1 MAAVG
6 EPSQMNPNDPVGNS
20 GTRIAAVGEPSQKSD
35 GIRVRA
41 LRKVFRQKGSGE
53 AVVAIDR
60 LDFDVERGEVVA
72 IVGKTG
78 CGKSTFFNIL
88 IGLEAPTEGRIEI
101 GGRTP
106 YGDFDAFRGRIGIV
120 FQQDR
125 LLPWRSLL
133 DNVTLGLEIMGL
145 DPAAQRTRAEHWLH
159 RLGLDGFLRA
169 FPSELSGGMR
179 QRAALARA
187 FAVNPE
193 ILLADEA
200 FGHLDEVTARQIR
213 AQFFDMVRVERKTAI
228 LVTHQLEEAIDT
240 GDRLLVFGRP
250 ARPLA
255 DINLAAWPREELGQ
269 LRARIQTVIE
279 RNEPDPALAPREE
292 SLR

>member
-1 MAAVG
+1 VTVQPATA
-6 EPSQMNPNDPVGNS
+6 
-20 GTRIAAVGEPSQKSD
+20 TD
-35 GIRVRA
+35 GAGDIRVST
-41 LRKVFRQKGSGE
+41 LRKVYRQKGSGA
-53 AVVAIDR
+53 AVVAIAR
-60 LDFDVERGEVVA
+60 LDFSVRRGEIVA

-88 IGLEAPTEGRIEI
+88 IGLEPPSDGRVEI
-101 GGRTP
+101 GGLSP
-106 YGDFDAFRGRIGIV
+106 HDDFDRFRGRIGII

-145 DPAAQRTRAEHWLH
+145 DPAEQRARAERWLH

-169 FPSELSGGMR
+169 FPNELSGGMR

-187 FAVNPE
+187 FALNPD

-213 AQFFDMVRVERKTAI
+213 EQFFDMVREQRKTAI

-240 GDRLLVFGRP
+240 ADRLLVFGKP
-250 ARPLA
+250 ATLLA
-255 DINLAAWPREELGQ
+255 DLKLSAWSPAEVVG
-269 LRARIQTVIE
+269 LRARIQKTIQN
-279 RNEPDPALAPREE
+279 NEPDPELGRAEE
-292 SLR
+292 ISR

>member
-1 MAAVG
+1 MARLTGV
-6 EPSQMNPNDPVGNS
+6 E
-20 GTRIAAVGEPSQKSD
+20 RAAAAPRDADIQ
-35 GIRVRA
+35 VRG
-41 LRKVFRQKGSGE
+41 LRKVFRQKGSGT
-53 AVVAIDR
+53 AVVAIER
-60 LDFDVERGEVVA
+60 LDFTVRRGEIVA

-88 IGLEAPTEGRIEI
+88 IGLEQPSEGSIEI

-106 YGDFDAFRGRIGIV
+106 YGDFDAFRGRIGII

-125 LLPWRSLL
+125 LLPWRTLL

-145 DPAAQRTRAEHWLH
+145 APAEQRARAERWLH

-169 FPSELSGGMR
+169 FPNELSGGMR

-200 FGHLDEVTARQIR
+200 FGHLDEVTAMQIR
-213 AQFFDMVRVERKTAI
+213 TQFFDMVRVEQKTAI
-228 LVTHQLEEAIDT
+228 LVTHQLEEALDT
-240 GDRLLVFGRP
+240 GDRLLVFGKP
-250 ARPLA
+250 ATLLA
-255 DINLAAWPREELGQ
+255 DLRLKAGSPEDLPG
-269 LRARIQTVIE
+269 LRARIQAMIHS
-279 RNEPDPALAPREE
+279 NEPDPQHGQPRE
-292 SLR
+292 SPR

>member
-1 MAAVG
+1 VTTEAA
-6 EPSQMNPNDPVGNS
+6 S
-20 GTRIAAVGEPSQKSD
+20 GDIQ
-35 GIRVRA
+35 VRG
-41 LRKVFRQKGSGE
+41 LRKVYRQKGSGA
-53 AVVAIDR
+53 AVVAIER
-60 LDFDVERGEVVA
+60 LDFTVRRGEVVA

-78 CGKSTFFNIL
+78 CGKSTFFNVL
-88 IGLEAPTEGRIEI
+88 IGLEPPTEGGIDI

-106 YGDFDAFRGRIGIV
+106 YGDFDHFRGRIGII

-125 LLPWRSLL
+125 LLPWRTLL

-145 DPAAQRTRAEHWLH
+145 PPAERRARAERWLS

-169 FPSELSGGMR
+169 FPGELSGGMR

-213 AQFFDMVRVERKTAI
+213 GQFFDMVRDEKKTAI

-250 ARPLA
+250 ATLLA
-255 DINLAAWPREELGQ
+255 DVRLDAWRAEELTG
-269 LRARIQTVIE
+269 LRARIQDTLQS
-279 RNEPDPALAPREE
+279 NEPDPALTRSREIA
-292 SLR
+292 R

>member
-1 MAAVG
+1 V
-6 EPSQMNPNDPVGNS
+6 STD
-20 GTRIAAVGEPSQKSD
+20 IH
-35 GIRVRA
+35 VRG

-53 AVVAIDR
+53 AVVAIER
-60 LDFDVERGEVVA
+60 LDFAVRRGEVVA

-78 CGKSTFFNIL
+78 CGKSTFFNVL
-88 IGLEAPTEGRIEI
+88 IGLTPPTDGSIEI
-101 GGRTP
+101 DGRTP
-106 YGDFDAFRGRIGIV
+106 YGDFDHFRGRIGII

-125 LLPWRSLL
+125 LLPWRTLL
-133 DNVTLGLEIMGL
+133 DNVTLGLEIMGI
-145 DPAAQRTRAEHWLH
+145 DPAERRQRAEHWLS

-169 FPSELSGGMR
+169 FPGELSGGMR

-213 AQFFDMVRVERKTAI
+213 EQFFDMVRAEKKTAI

-250 ARPLA
+250 ATLLA
-255 DINLAAWPREELGQ
+255 DLRLDQWRAGELPA
-269 LRARIQTVIE
+269 LRTLIQQALQDNV
-279 RNEPDPALAPREE
+279 PDPQLTRSGEPSR
-292 SLR
+292 

>member
-1 MAAVG
+1 VTTGAV
-6 EPSQMNPNDPVGNS
+6 S
-20 GTRIAAVGEPSQKSD
+20 GDIH
-35 GIRVRA
+35 VRG
-41 LRKVFRQKGSGE
+41 LRKVYRQKGSG
-53 AVVAIDR
+53 ATVVAIER
-60 LDFDVERGEVVA
+60 LDFTVRRGEVVA

-78 CGKSTFFNIL
+78 CGKSTFFNVL
-88 IGLEAPTEGRIEI
+88 IGLEPPTEGAIEI

-106 YGDFDAFRGRIGIV
+106 YGDFDHFRGRIGII

-145 DPAAQRTRAEHWLH
+145 DPAERRARAERWLS
-159 RLGLDGFLRA
+159 RLGLEGFLRA
-169 FPSELSGGMR
+169 FPGELSGGMR

-213 AQFFDMVRVERKTAI
+213 GQFFDMVRDERKTAI

-250 ARPLA
+250 ATLLA
-255 DINLAAWPREELGQ
+255 DVRLDAWRADELTG
-269 LRARIQTVIE
+269 LRARIQATLQS
-279 RNEPDPALAPREE
+279 NEPDPELTRSREIA
-292 SLR
+292 R

>member
-1 MAAVG
+1 VTDRATSSADPRAAAPG
-6 EPSQMNPNDPVGNS
+6 A
-20 GTRIAAVGEPSQKSD
+20 GTDIH
-35 GIRVRA
+35 VRA
-41 LRKVFRQKGSGE
+41 LRKVYRQKGSGV
-53 AVVAIDR
+53 AVVAIDQ
-60 LDFDVERGEVVA
+60 LDFTVRRGEVVA

-88 IGLEAPTEGRIEI
+88 IGLEPPTEGRIEI

-106 YGDFDAFRGRIGIV
+106 YGDFDAFRGRIGII

-125 LLPWRSLL
+125 LLPWRTLL
-133 DNVTLGLEIMGL
+133 DNVTLGLEIMGV
-145 DPAAQRTRAEHWLH
+145 DPAEQRARAERWLH

-169 FPSELSGGMR
+169 FPNELSGGMR

-213 AQFFDMVRVERKTAI
+213 SQFFDMVRDERKTAI

-240 GDRLLVFGRP
+240 GDRLLVFGKP
-250 ARPLA
+250 ATLLA
-255 DINLAAWPREELGQ
+255 DLCVTGWSPKDLPGLRERIQATIENNQPDPELGRRQ
-269 LRARIQTVIE
+269 E
-279 RNEPDPALAPREE
+279 RSR
-292 SLR
+292 

>member
-1 MAAVG
+1 VIERAASG
-6 EPSQMNPNDPVGNS
+6 SQAGGVNGDIHVS
-20 GTRIAAVGEPSQKSD
+20 G
-35 GIRVRA
+35 
-41 LRKVFRQKGSGE
+41 LRKVYRQKGSGV
-53 AVVAIDR
+53 AVIAIER
-60 LDFDVERGEVVA
+60 LQFIVRRGEVVA

-88 IGLEAPTEGRIEI
+88 SGLEQPTEGRVEI

-106 YGDFDAFRGRIGIV
+106 YGDFAAFRGRIGII

-133 DNVTLGLEIMGL
+133 DNVTLGLEIIGL
-145 DPAAQRTRAEHWLH
+145 PPAEQRDRAERWLH
-159 RLGLDGFLRA
+159 RLGLEGFLRA
-169 FPSELSGGMR
+169 FPHELSGGMR

-213 AQFFDMVRVERKTAI
+213 TQFFDMVREERKTAI

-240 GDRLLVFGRP
+240 GDRLLVFGKP
-250 ARPLA
+250 ATLLA
-255 DINLAAWPREELGQ
+255 DLNVRKWGAAELAG
-269 LRARIQTVIE
+269 LRARIQATIHN
-279 RNEPDPALAPREE
+279 NELDPELGRVQELAR
-292 SLR
+292 

>member
-1 MAAVG
+1 MSTPPPLG
-6 EPSQMNPNDPVGNS
+6 D
-20 GTRIAAVGEPSQKSD
+20 IH
-35 GIRVRA
+35 VRG
-41 LRKVFRQKGSGE
+41 LRKVFRQKGTGIS
-53 AVVAIDR
+53 VTAIER
-60 LDFDVERGEVVA
+60 LDFTVRRGEVVA

-78 CGKSTFFNIL
+78 CGKSTFFNVL
-88 IGLEAPTEGRIEI
+88 IGLEPPTDGSIEI

-106 YGDFDAFRGRIGIV
+106 YGDFDFFRGRIGII

-125 LLPWRSLL
+125 LLPWRTLL
-133 DNVTLGLEIMGL
+133 DNVTLGLEIMGV
-145 DPAAQRTRAEHWLH
+145 DPAERKARAERWLS

-169 FPSELSGGMR
+169 FPGELSGGMR

-213 AQFFDMVRVERKTAI
+213 GQFFDMVRDEQKTAI
-228 LVTHQLEEAIDT
+228 LVTHQLEEAIET

-250 ARPLA
+250 ATLLA
-255 DINLAAWPREELGQ
+255 DVRLAAWKPEELSG
-269 LRARIQTVIE
+269 LRARIQDTLQ
-279 RNEPDPALAPREE
+279 NNQLDPELSRSQEM
-292 SLR
+292 SR

>member
-1 MAAVG
+1 MTEADI
-6 EPSQMNPNDPVGNS
+6 Q
-20 GTRIAAVGEPSQKSD
+20 
-35 GIRVRA
+35 VRG
-41 LRKVFRQKGSGE
+41 LRKVYRQKGSGV
-53 AVVAIDR
+53 AVVAIER
-60 LDFDVERGEVVA
+60 LDFSVRRGEIVA

-88 IGLEAPTEGRIEI
+88 IGLEPPTEGEIEI

-106 YGDFDAFRGRIGIV
+106 YGDFDAFRGRIGII

-125 LLPWRSLL
+125 LLPWRSLV
-133 DNVTLGLEIMGL
+133 DNVTLGLEIMGV
-145 DPAAQRTRAEHWLH
+145 DPAEQRARAEQWLH

-169 FPSELSGGMR
+169 FPNELSGGMR

-200 FGHLDEVTARQIR
+200 FGHLDEVTATQIR
-213 AQFFDMVRVERKTAI
+213 SQFFDMVRAERKTAI

-250 ARPLA
+250 ATVLA
-255 DINLAAWPREELGQ
+255 DLRLEAWRPEELPG
-269 LRARIQTVIE
+269 LRARIQAMIQH
-279 RNEPDPALAPREE
+279 NEPDPELGRPQEHAR
-292 SLR
+292 

>member
-1 MAAVG
+1 VTVPTLDAS
-6 EPSQMNPNDPVGNS
+6 PD
-20 GTRIAAVGEPSQKSD
+20 IH
-35 GIRVRA
+35 VRG
-41 LRKVFRQKGSGE
+41 LRKIYRQKGSGA
-53 AVVAIDR
+53 AVVAIAR
-60 LDFDVERGEVVA
+60 LDFSIRRGEIVA

-88 IGLEAPTEGRIEI
+88 IGLEPPTEGRIEI
-101 GGRTP
+101 GGLTP
-106 YGDFDAFRGRIGIV
+106 YGDFDRFRGHIGII

-125 LLPWRSLL
+125 LLPWRSLM

-145 DPAAQRTRAEHWLH
+145 DPGEQRARAERWLH

-169 FPSELSGGMR
+169 FPNELSGGMR

-213 AQFFDMVRVERKTAI
+213 GQFFDMVRDEGKTAI

-240 GDRLLVFGRP
+240 ADRLLVFGKP
-250 ARPLA
+250 ATVLA
-255 DINLAAWPREELGQ
+255 DLRLSAWSPADLPG
-269 LRARIQTVIE
+269 LRARIQTTIQN
-279 RNEPDPALAPREE
+279 NEPDPELGRPQEISR
-292 SLR
+292 

>member
-1 MAAVG
+1 MST
-6 EPSQMNPNDPVGNS
+6 PPPPND
-20 GTRIAAVGEPSQKSD
+20 IH
-35 GIRVRA
+35 VRG
-41 LRKVFRQKGSGE
+41 LRKVYRQKGSGA
-53 AVVAIDR
+53 AVVAIER
-60 LDFDVERGEVVA
+60 LDFTVRRGEVIA

-78 CGKSTFFNIL
+78 CGKSTFFNVL
-88 IGLEAPTEGRIEI
+88 IGLERPTDGTIEI

-106 YGDFDAFRGRIGIV
+106 YGDFDHFRGRIGII

-125 LLPWRSLL
+125 LLPWRTLL
-133 DNVTLGLEIMGL
+133 DNVTLGLEIMGI
-145 DPAAQRTRAEHWLH
+145 DGAERRDRAEHWLS

-169 FPSELSGGMR
+169 FPGELSGGMR

-213 AQFFDMVRVERKTAI
+213 GQFFDMVRDEKKTAI

-250 ARPLA
+250 ATLLA
-255 DINLAAWPREELGQ
+255 DLRLDAWRGEELPV
-269 LRARIQTVIE
+269 LRARIQTTLQN
-279 RNEPDPALAPREE
+279 NEPDPQLIRSGDPA
-292 SLR
+292 

>member
-1 MAAVG
+1 V
-6 EPSQMNPNDPVGNS
+6 S
-20 GTRIAAVGEPSQKSD
+20 TRQPLHDIH
-35 GIRVRA
+35 VRG
-41 LRKVFRQKGSGE
+41 LRKVYRQKGSGV
-53 AVVAIDR
+53 AVVAIER
-60 LDFDVERGEVVA
+60 LDFAVRRGEVVA

-78 CGKSTFFNIL
+78 CGKSTFFNVL
-88 IGLEAPTEGRIEI
+88 IGLEPPTDGSIEI

-106 YGDFDAFRGRIGIV
+106 YGDFDYFRGRIGII

-145 DPAAQRTRAEHWLH
+145 DPAERRARAEHWLS

-169 FPSELSGGMR
+169 FPGELSGGMR

-213 AQFFDMVRVERKTAI
+213 GQFFDMVRDEKKTAI

-250 ARPLA
+250 ATLLA
-255 DINLAAWPREELGQ
+255 DLRLDAWRGEALAG
-269 LRARIQTVIE
+269 LRARIQATLQN
-279 RNEPDPALAPREE
+279 NEPDPQLIRSGEIPR
-292 SLR
+292 